1 MYPDLS
7 YFFHDLFGTAPD
19 NAFSII
25 KTFGFFLALAFVASA
40 YTLYLEFK
48 RREDSGVFQAS
59 IQTKTYDKNYLIKNT
74 LINGLIAFCF
84 GFKLPYIFQNFETFK
99 GDPAGMVFSSQG
111 NIMIGILL
119 GLLFGAYYYFQEQK
133 SEYFGKTIKERVLP
147 SQRISDITIVAAIS
161 GVLGA
166 RLFSI
171 FENMEGFLN
180 DPLGT
185 LFSGSGLTIYG
196 GLILAFIVV
205 YWYVNKIGIKPIEM
219 MDAVAPALVVGYG
232 VGRMGCHFSGDG
244 DWGIVNELDKPS
256 WFILPDSFWSYS
268 YPRNV
273 LREGVSIP
281 DCVGQYCR
289 ELSPGVFPTPIYEIF
304 LCVIILIILW
314 SLRKRIKI
322 PGVIFFIY
330 LGLNGLERFYIE
342 QIRVNERYDLMGL
355 NWSLSQTIAFI
366 FLVAGIIGVA
376 FLYRR
381 NTKKT

>member
-7 YFFHDLFGTAPD
+7 YFFHDLIGTAPD
-19 NAFSII
+19 NAFSVI
-25 KTFGFFLALAFVASA
+25 KTFGLFLAFAFVTSA

-48 RREDSGVFQAS
+48 RREESGVFAPS
-59 IQTKTYDKNYLIKNT
+59 IITKSFDKKYLIKNMI
-74 LINGLIAFCF
+74 INGLIAFFF
-84 GFKLPYIFQNFETFK
+84 GLKLPYIFQNFDSFK
-99 GDPAGMVFSSQG
+99 ANPASIVFSTKG
-111 NIMIGILL
+111 NLLIGLIAAMA
-119 GLLFGAYYYFQEQK
+119 FACYYYFAEQK
-133 SEYFGKTIKERVLP
+133 SEYFGKLIKERVWP

-161 GVLGA
+161 GILGA

-171 FENMEGFLN
+171 FENMEGFIS

-196 GLILAFIVV
+196 GLILAFVVV
-205 YWYVNKIGIKPIEM
+205 YWYVNKVGIRPIEM

-244 DWGIVNELDKPS
+244 DWGIVNESDKPA
-256 WFILPDSFWSYS
+256 WFLLPDSFWSYS

-273 LREGVSIP
+273 LREGVEMS
-281 DCVGQYCR
+281 DCLGQYCR
-289 ELSPGVFPTPIYEIF
+289 ELSPSVFPTPIYEIIA
-304 LCVIILIILW
+304 CTIIFVVLW

-330 LGLNGLERFYIE
+330 LTLNGVERFFIE
-342 QIRVNERYDLMGL
+342 QIRVNERYDLLGL

-366 FLVAGIIGVA
+366 FIIMGASGV
-376 FLYRR
+376 LYLMKSKRSI
-381 NTKKT
+381 